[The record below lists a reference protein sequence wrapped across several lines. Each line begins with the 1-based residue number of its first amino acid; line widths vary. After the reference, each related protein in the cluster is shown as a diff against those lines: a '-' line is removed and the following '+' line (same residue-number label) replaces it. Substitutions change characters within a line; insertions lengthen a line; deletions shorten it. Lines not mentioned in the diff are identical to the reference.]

1 MSSSRSIA
9 AARNRRS
16 GDSTSSQ
23 AQISRPNRSIAAQ
36 ASFSGIQQ
44 PQTQQ
49 QPRRPLQQPQLQ
61 QQQQY
66 QQQQFQT
73 PQLQQ
78 PQLQQPQLQQQ
89 QGLTSI
95 TKLSVSDAIGLVTL
109 RLGRLETFMF
119 DVQAGA
125 MGGKSNDIPD
135 NTQLVDKSVMTSII
149 NRIETLEKKEP
160 TNTNT
165 NTVLNATV
173 AKIEKEIKEIKE
185 LLNSHISTYS
195 NFVNDTQTQILEIN
209 AELDEIDNKL
219 TVSGNSLLDTSYSN
233 ILSHENEEVVIDDV
247 EDNEVEENENVSTNL
262 KEAIQKEL
270 ENTSF

>member
-23 AQISRPNRSIAAQ
+23 AQISRPNRSISAQ
-36 ASFSGIQQ
+36 SSFSGIQQ
-44 PQTQQ
+44 PQIQQ
-49 QPRRPLQQPQLQ
+49 QPRRPL
-61 QQQQY
+61 

-78 PQLQQPQLQQQ
+78 QFQQQLQG
-89 QGLTSI
+89 QGTTQI

-109 RLGRLETFMF
+109 RLGRLETFMY

-125 MGGKSNDIPD
+125 VGTNSSEIPD
-135 NTQLVDKSVMTSII
+135 NTQIVDKSVMTSII
-149 NRIETLEKKEP
+149 NRLETLEKKES
-160 TNTNT
+160 T
-165 NTVLNATV
+165 NTVNPTLNA
-173 AKIEKEIKEIKE
+173 AISKMEKEIKELKD
-185 LLNSHISTYS
+185 LLTSHITTYS
-195 NFVNDTQTQILEIN
+195 NFVNDTQAQILEIN
-209 AELDEIDNKL
+209 SELDEIDNKL
-219 TVSGNSLLDTSYSN
+219 TVNGNLLDASYSN
-233 ILSHENEEVVIDDV
+233 TVLNENDV
-247 EDNEVEENENVSTNL
+247 QLNGFEINENDNEDDTENVSTNL

>member
-23 AQISRPNRSIAAQ
+23 AQISRPNRSISAQ
-36 ASFSGIQQ
+36 SSFSGIQQ

-49 QPRRPLQQPQLQ
+49 PRRPL
-61 QQQQY
+61 

-73 PQLQQ
+73 PQQ
-78 PQLQQPQLQQQ
+78 PQQPQLQQQ
-89 QGLTSI
+89 QGSQPI
-95 TKLSVSDAIGLVTL
+95 AKLSVSDAIGLITL

-119 DVQAGA
+119 DVQAGVV
-125 MGGKSNDIPD
+125 GGKTNDIPD

-149 NRIETLEKKEP
+149 NRLETLEKKDP
-160 TNTNT
+160 T
-165 NTVLNATV
+165 NTVLNTTV

-185 LLNSHISTYS
+185 LLHSHISNYS
-195 NFVNDTQTQILEIN
+195 NFVNDTQSQILEIN
-209 AELDEIDNKL
+209 TELDEIDNKL
-219 TVSGNSLLDTSYSN
+219 TISENSLLDTSYSN
-233 ILSHENEEVVIDDV
+233 ILSHKNEEFTLEGGENNDV
-247 EDNEVEENENVSTNL
+247 EDNENVSNNL

-270 ENTSF
+270 ENTAF